1 MAKIEKTYHIIYKTT
16 CLINNKYYIGM
27 HSTDNLEDGYMGSG
41 KALKFSIK
49 RYGKE
54 NHRVEIL
61 EIVENRELLAERER
75 AIVTLSKVK
84 NGKCMNLKVGGIGG
98 FTKKA
103 KVKKK
108 IKKKPLSKK
117 PPIKRV
123 TKSKKT
129 NKK

>member
-1 MAKIEKTYHIIYKTT
+1 MAKTEKKYHIIYKTT

-41 KALKFSIK
+41 KAIKFSIK

-61 EIVENRELLAERER
+61 EVVENRELLAERER

-98 FTKKA
+98 FTKVA
-103 KVKKK
+103 KIKKK
-108 IKKKPLSKK
+108 IKKKPTMKK
-117 PPIKRV
+117 NPIKRK
-123 TKSKKT
+123 TKSKK
-129 NKK
+129 

>member
-1 MAKIEKTYHIIYKTT
+1 MAKTEKKYHIINKTT

-41 KALKFSIK
+41 KAIKFSIK

-98 FTKKA
+98 FTKVA
-103 KVKKK
+103 KIKKK
-108 IKKKPLSKK
+108 IKKKPTMKK
-117 PPIKRV
+117 KPIKRK
-123 TKSKKT
+123 TKSKK
-129 NKK
+129 

>member
-1 MAKIEKTYHIIYKTT
+1 
-16 CLINNKYYIGM
+16 M

-41 KALKFSIK
+41 KAIKFSIK

-98 FTKKA
+98 FTKIAKIKK

-108 IKKKPLSKK
+108 PLPKGKVTTKKKP
-117 PPIKRV
+117 IKR
-123 TKSKKT
+123 KSKP
-129 NKK
+129 KKK

>member
-1 MAKIEKTYHIIYKTT
+1 MAKAEKQYHIIYKTT

-41 KALKFSIK
+41 KAIKFSIK

-61 EIVENRELLAERER
+61 EMLENKELLAERER
-75 AIVTLSKVK
+75 AIVTLSKV
-84 NGKCMNLKVGGIGG
+84 NSGKCMNLKVGGIGG
-98 FTKKA
+98 FTRKPKIKK

-108 IKKKPLSKK
+108 GG
-117 PPIKRV
+117 KRKE
-123 TKSKKT
+123 TT
-129 NKK
+129 IIP